1 MYILLALQMT
11 LFEPVPILN
20 WTHLGYFQDQG
31 ACELVAGGMKNM
43 KVLSVPFVVCVPV
56 STPENKK
63 L

>member
-11 LFEPVPILN
+11 LLNPPILS

-43 KVLSVPFVVCVPV
+43 KVPTVPVVVCVPV